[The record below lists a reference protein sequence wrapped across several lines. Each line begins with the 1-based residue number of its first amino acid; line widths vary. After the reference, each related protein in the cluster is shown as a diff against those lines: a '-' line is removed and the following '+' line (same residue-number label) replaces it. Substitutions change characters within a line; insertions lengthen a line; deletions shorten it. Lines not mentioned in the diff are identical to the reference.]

1 MFNNDIF
8 EEWLDK
14 KAKEI
19 ILEMGEGKA
28 LSSEDM
34 MILVLKAQSN
44 HFEHLDI
51 ELREDMKTLREDLT
65 NDMKTLRE
73 DLTNDMKTLREDMTK
88 ELIAVREDMDKRF
101 EQVDRR
107 FEQVDKRFEQVD
119 KRFEQV
125 DKRFDQ
131 MVMRMDRFMVWS
143 LGLTLSST
151 IFILGFIYKFMGH

>member
-1 MFNNDIF
+1 MFNNDMF

-28 LSSEDM
+28 LSPEEM

-51 ELREDMKTLREDLT
+51 ELREDMKILREDLT
-65 NDMKTLRE
+65 NDMMNLRKE
-73 DLTNDMKTLREDMTK
+73 LTEDMKTLREDMTQ
-88 ELIAVREDMDKRF
+88 ELIAVRKDM
-101 EQVDRR
+101 
-107 FEQVDKRFEQVD
+107 DKRFEQVD

-131 MVMRMDRFMVWS
+131 IIMRMDRFMIWS

-151 IFILGFIYKFMGH
+151 IFILGFIYKFMGN

>member
-28 LSSEDM
+28 LSPEEM

-65 NDMKTLRE
+65 Q
-73 DLTNDMKTLREDMTK
+73 
-88 ELIAVREDMDKRF
+88 ELIAVRKDMDKRF
-101 EQVDRR
+101 EQVDKR

-131 MVMRMDRFMVWS
+131 IITRMDRFMIWS

-151 IFILGFIYKFMGH
+151 IFILGFIYKFMGN

>member
-1 MFNNDIF
+1 MFNDDIF

-44 HFEHLDI
+44 HFEHLDV
-51 ELREDMKTLREDLT
+51 ELKEDMK
-65 NDMKTLRE
+65 N
-73 DLTNDMKTLREDMTK
+73 LREDMTK

-101 EQVDRR
+101 EQVD
-107 FEQVDKRFEQVD
+107 KRFEQVN
-119 KRFEQV
+119 
-125 DKRFDQ
+125 KRFDQ
-131 MVMRMDRFMVWS
+131 MVMRMDRFMIWS

-151 IFILGFIYKFMGH
+151 VFILGFIYKFMGH

>member
-1 MFNNDIF
+1 MFNNDMF

-28 LSSEDM
+28 LSPEEM

-65 NDMKTLRE
+65 NDI
-73 DLTNDMKTLREDMTK
+73 KTLREDMTQ
-88 ELIAVREDMDKRF
+88 ELIAVRKDMDK
-101 EQVDRR
+101 R

-131 MVMRMDRFMVWS
+131 IIMRMDRFMIWS

-151 IFILGFIYKFMGH
+151 IFILGFIYKFMGN

>member
-1 MFNNDIF
+1 MFNNDMF

-65 NDMKTLRE
+65 KDMMDLRKELTNDMKTLRE
-73 DLTNDMKTLREDMTK
+73 DLTK
-88 ELIAVREDMDKRF
+88 ELIAVRKDM
-101 EQVDRR
+101 
-107 FEQVDKRFEQVD
+107 D

-131 MVMRMDRFMVWS
+131 IVMRMDRFMIWS

-151 IFILGFIYKFMGH
+151 IFILGFIYKFMGN